1 MSDEEKAQELI
12 SIFNCEKDKD
22 IENFIRERAILF
34 EKLGKSRTYLI
45 FDEDEEEFK
54 VLAYFTLAMQVLKIP
69 EDLLS
74 NRKTKFLDGFS
85 SKIRGEK
92 ITEFPTILIGQVGKN
107 DSFKE
112 LISGNEIMQYC
123 LSTVFKGQAVLA
135 GRIIMLECK
144 DVPYI
149 INLYKKF
156 GFQKLEKDYDE
167 DEHIQMIKILEEDE
181 IIEPQDQ

>member
-1 MSDEEKAQELI
+1 MSDEKKAQELI

-85 SKIRGEK
+85 SKIK
-92 ITEFPTILIGQVGKN
+92 
-107 DSFKE
+107 
-112 LISGNEIMQYC
+112 
-123 LSTVFKGQAVLA
+123 
-135 GRIIMLECK
+135 
-144 DVPYI
+144 
-149 INLYKKF
+149 
-156 GFQKLEKDYDE
+156 
-167 DEHIQMIKILEEDE
+167 
-181 IIEPQDQ
+181 